1 MNELKEKNTITSME
15 LLEQINLFREQEGNR
30 AKLQHYDLLKVIRD
44 EFEEEIDAGKI
55 SAVEYKDKKGEKRP
69 EKTIHKK
76 EMEAIKKLLEYGEVS
91 TEKTQLFYMNYNK
104 FVRKAVIHY
113 IEELENKLKQ
123 IGMKNNKPTDETK
136 LKRLEIMEKNA
147 NVRISKQFLKLAE
160 LTKNDRHKDVLIAL
174 STNSMTNE
182 ETLPLPRLEQKS
194 YTAEEIGSILGIS
207 ANMVGRIENK
217 HDLKNDRY
225 GYLAQD
231 KAKHCDKS
239 VESFRYFE
247 HAIDEFKKYIQ

>member
-69 EKTIHKK
+69 MFILTFNQAKQILMRE
-76 EMEAIKKLLEYGEVS
+76 S
-91 TEKTQLFYMNYNK
+91 K

-136 LKRLEIMEKNA
+136 LKRLEIMQKNA

>member
-69 EKTIHKK
+69 MFILTFNQAKQILMRE
-76 EMEAIKKLLEYGEVS
+76 S
-91 TEKTQLFYMNYNK
+91 K

>member
-1 MNELKEKNTITSME
+1 MKELINKDNITSLE

-69 EKTIHKK
+69 MFILTFNQAKQILMRE
-76 EMEAIKKLLEYGEVS
+76 S
-91 TEKTQLFYMNYNK
+91 K

>member
-44 EFEEEIDAGKI
+44 EFEEEITDGNF
-55 SAVEYKDKKGEKRP
+55 SVSEYKDKTGR
-69 EKTIHKK
+69 
-76 EMEAIKKLLEYGEVS
+76 KLPMFILTFNQAKQILMRES
-91 TEKTQLFYMNYNK
+91 K

-147 NVRISKQFLKLAE
+147 NVRLSKQFLKLAE

-207 ANMVGRIENK
+207 ANMVGRIANK